1 MHQPANGDTRA
12 QVTGTEITT
21 SYLAKFAA
29 RLSGPYQ
36 VSVITAGQRIPYV
49 RVASQLDPE
58 LSEDVLCD
66 FATDP
71 PGYLTA
77 FGHRLGNAADPGA
90 AAAALARLFHATSTQ
105 GP

>member
-1 MHQPANGDTRA
+1 VERTRA
-12 QVTGTEITT
+12 QGSRAKIIT

-49 RVASQLDPE
+49 RVVSQIDPE

-77 FGHRLGNAADPGA
+77 CGHRLGNTADPGA